1 MLGVSC
7 DSQHSHRAW
16 SESMGDVQY
25 PLLADFH
32 PHGEMSRAYGLY
44 NDAIGTPKRAIIIVD
59 KGGTVKFRRE
69 YAPGSLPTPEEILG
83 ELDKLGS

>member
-1 MLGVSC
+1 
-7 DSQHSHRAW
+7 
-16 SESMGDVQY
+16 MGDVRY

-32 PHGEMSRAYGLY
+32 PHGRMTSAYGLF
-44 NDAIGTPKRAIIIVD
+44 NDAIGAPRRAVIIVNKD
-59 KGGTVKFRRE
+59 GTVKFRRE

>member
-1 MLGVSC
+1 
-7 DSQHSHRAW
+7 
-16 SESMGDVQY
+16 MGDVEY

-59 KGGTVKFRRE
+59 KGGTVQFRRE
-69 YAPGSLPTPEEILG
+69 YAPGSLPTPEEILE

>member
-16 SESMGDVQY
+16 SESMGELAY

-32 PHGEMSRAYGLY
+32 PHGEMTRAYDLF
-44 NDAIGTPKRAIIIVD
+44 NDAIGTPRRAIIIVD
-59 KGGTVKFRRE
+59 KGGTVRFRRE

-83 ELDKLGS
+83 ELDKLGN